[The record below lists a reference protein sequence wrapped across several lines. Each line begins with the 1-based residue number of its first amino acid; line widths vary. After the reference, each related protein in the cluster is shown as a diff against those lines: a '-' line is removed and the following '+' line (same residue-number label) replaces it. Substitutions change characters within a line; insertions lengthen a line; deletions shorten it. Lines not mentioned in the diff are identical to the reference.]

1 MQIQIPVI
9 HIMLENKLP
18 VEERLESFFFA
29 YYINDLEIPLC
40 LGFQGIINEKIL

>member
-9 HIMLENKLP
+9 CIMLEKKLP
-18 VEERLESFFFA
+18 MEERLESFFT
-29 YYINDLEIPLC
+29 YCINDLEIPLC